1 MLNRF
6 FKRDESKVSNST
18 NEIGLVENK
27 PILLCSI
34 ATSYVYLDAL
44 CSISKGLEYKRVGPV
59 IVVGFP
65 EVIDRYSIT
74 LNGNSF
80 CDLYIYAYHNKDQY
94 SIPSPFKKLNASID
108 ESIFVLNHKA
118 RHRYI
123 KTIADLVLTK
133 NGIIQYEGE
142 VWNPQNNRILVKL
155 KGDLGYEDELEKLII
170 DEYTEMK
177 NHNSEIKKY
186 DFINLFINSF
196 HNKNLVK
203 YTPEFI
209 QERNKKILSA
219 YNSIIETI
227 NRIQAWL
234 DNELVRRRIEFNT
247 LKSDHNLLGFSE
259 INKCITPF
267 CFISLG
273 CDVFG
278 RFSLAYGIDS
288 RILNMVSD
296 NMASTLLRRIY
307 EFTPGE
313 LEPFVGFVSLDMDCI
328 TYFEN
333 SIENV
338 DNHNCKLIEVK
349 RNEEKSIQDMFNN
362 LELRDDIDEETRK
375 WLRR

>member
-1 MLNRF
+1 MFNSFL
-6 FKRDESKVSNST
+6 KRNKSTASKDTSEV
-18 NEIGLVENK
+18 GLIVDK

-44 CSISKGLEYKRVGPV
+44 CTISQGLDYKRIGPLS
-59 IVVGFP
+59 VVGFP
-65 EVIDRYSIT
+65 EVIDRYVFT
-74 LNGNSF
+74 FNGNAF
-80 CDLYIYAYHNKDQY
+80 CDIYIYAYHNDNQY
-94 SIPSPFKKLNASID
+94 TIPSPFKQLNDSVD
-108 ESIFVLNHKA
+108 ESIFVLNHSA
-118 RHRYI
+118 RYRYI
-123 KTIADLVLTK
+123 KTIAEMVLTK
-133 NGIIQYEGE
+133 NGIIQYQEE
-142 VWNPQNNRILVKL
+142 VWSPQKNQTLVKL
-155 KGDLGYEDELEKLII
+155 MSDLGYEDELEKLII
-170 DEYTEMK
+170 DEFNKMK
-177 NHNSEIKKY
+177 NYNSEINKY
-186 DFINLFINSF
+186 DFINYFVDRF
-196 HNKNLVK
+196 HNKNLII

-209 QERNKKILSA
+209 QERNNKIFSA

-247 LKSDHNLLGFSE
+247 LNSKNNLLGFSE

-273 CDVFG
+273 CDVSG
-278 RFSLAYGIDS
+278 RFNLAYGIDS

-333 SIENV
+333 SLKNV
-338 DNHNCKLIEVK
+338 DNENCKLIEVK

-362 LELRDDIDEETRK
+362 LELRDDVDEETRK

>member
-1 MLNRF
+1 MFNSFL
-6 FKRDESKVSNST
+6 KRNKSTASKDTSEV
-18 NEIGLVENK
+18 GLIVDK

-44 CSISKGLEYKRVGPV
+44 CTISQGLDYKRIGPLS
-59 IVVGFP
+59 VVGFP
-65 EVIDRYSIT
+65 EVIDRYVFT
-74 LNGNSF
+74 FNGNAF
-80 CDLYIYAYHNKDQY
+80 CDIYIYAYHNDNQY
-94 SIPSPFKKLNASID
+94 TIPSPFKQLNDSVD
-108 ESIFVLNHKA
+108 ESIFVLNHSA
-118 RHRYI
+118 RYRYI
-123 KTIADLVLTK
+123 KTIAEMVLTK
-133 NGIIQYEGE
+133 NGIIQYQEE
-142 VWNPQNNRILVKL
+142 VWSPQKNQTLVKL
-155 KGDLGYEDELEKLII
+155 MSDLGYEDELEKLII
-170 DEYTEMK
+170 DEFNKMK
-177 NHNSEIKKY
+177 NYNSEINKY
-186 DFINLFINSF
+186 DFINYFVDRF
-196 HNKNLVK
+196 HNKNLII

-209 QERNKKILSA
+209 QERNNKIFSA

-247 LKSDHNLLGFSE
+247 LNSKNNLLGFSE

-273 CDVFG
+273 CDVSG
-278 RFSLAYGIDS
+278 RFNLAYGIDS

-333 SIENV
+333 SL
-338 DNHNCKLIEVK
+338 KM
-349 RNEEKSIQDMFNN
+349 SIMKIAN
-362 LELRDDIDEETRK
+362 L
-375 WLRR
+375 

>member
-18 NEIGLVENK
+18 NEVGLVANK

-44 CSISKGLEYKRVGPV
+44 CAISKGLEYKRVGPV
-59 IVVGFP
+59 TVVGFP

-80 CDLYIYAYHNKDQY
+80 CDLYIYAYHNEDQY
-94 SIPSPFKKLNASID
+94 SIPSPFKQLNASID

-133 NGIIQYEGE
+133 NGIIQNEGE
-142 VWNPQNNRILVKL
+142 VWSPQNNQILVKL
-155 KGDLGYEDELEKLII
+155 KGNLGYEDELENLII

-186 DFINLFINSF
+186 DFINLFINRF

-278 RFSLAYGIDS
+278 RFNLAYGIDS
-288 RILNMVSD
+288 QILNMVSD

-362 LELRDDIDEETRK
+362 LELRDDVDEETRK

>member
-1 MLNRF
+1 MFNTF
-6 FKRDESKVSNST
+6 FKRDKSNVPNTTS
-18 NEIGLVENK
+18 EVGLVENK

-44 CSISKGLEYKRVGPV
+44 CSISTGLEYKRVGPV
-59 IVVGFP
+59 NVVGFQ

-80 CDLYIYAYHNKDQY
+80 CYLYIYAYHNEDQY
-94 SIPSPFKKLNASID
+94 SIPSPFKQLNASID
-108 ESIFVLNHKA
+108 ESIFVLNHEA

-123 KTIADLVLTK
+123 STIADMVLTK
-133 NGIIQYEGE
+133 NGIIQYQNEI
-142 VWNPQNNRILVKL
+142 WNPQKNQLLIKL
-155 KGDLGYEDELEKLII
+155 RSDLGYEVELEKLII
-170 DEYTEMK
+170 DEYNEMK
-177 NHNSEIKKY
+177 NHNSNIQKY
-186 DFINLFINSF
+186 DFIKFFVDKF
-196 HNKNLVK
+196 HNKNLIK

-209 QERNKKILSA
+209 QERNNKILSA

-247 LKSDHNLLGFSE
+247 LKSNNNLLGFYE

-267 CFISLG
+267 CYINLG

-278 RFSLAYGIDS
+278 RFNLAYGIDS

-328 TYFEN
+328 KYFEN
-333 SIENV
+333 SLQNV
-338 DNHNCKLIEVK
+338 DNENCKLIEVK

-362 LELRDDIDEETRK
+362 LELRDDVDEETRK

>member
-1 MLNRF
+1 MFNSF
-6 FKRDESKVSNST
+6 FKRDKSTVSNST
-18 NEIGLVENK
+18 SEVGLVENK

-34 ATSYVYLDAL
+34 ASSYVYLDAL
-44 CSISKGLEYKRVGPV
+44 VKISKGLEYKRIGPLA
-59 IVVGFP
+59 VVDFP
-65 EVIDRYSIT
+65 EVIDRYVFT

-80 CDLYIYAYHNKDQY
+80 CNLYIYAYHNDNQY
-94 SIPSPFKKLNASID
+94 IIPSPFKQLNASVD
-108 ESIFVLNHKA
+108 ESIFVLNHSA

-123 KTIADLVLTK
+123 STIADMVLTK
-133 NGIIQYEGE
+133 NGIIQYQNE
-142 VWNPQNNRILVKL
+142 VWSPEKNRLLIKL
-155 KGDLGYEDELEKLII
+155 RSDLGYEDELEKLII
-170 DEYTEMK
+170 DEYVEMK
-177 NHNSEIKKY
+177 NHNPEIKKY
-186 DFINLFINSF
+186 DFINFFIERF

-209 QERNKKILSA
+209 HERNEKILSA

-234 DNELVRRRIEFNT
+234 DNELIRRRIEFNT
-247 LKSDHNLLGFSE
+247 LKSDNNLLDFSE

-278 RFSLAYGIDS
+278 RFNLVYGIDS

-296 NMASTLLRRIY
+296 NMASTLIRRIY

-333 SIENV
+333 SLQNV
-338 DNHNCKLIEVK
+338 DNENCRLIEVR

-362 LELRDDIDEETRK
+362 LELRDDIDEETKK

>member
-1 MLNRF
+1 MFNTF
-6 FKRDESKVSNST
+6 FKIDKSLVSKSIS
-18 NEIGLVENK
+18 EIGLVENK

-44 CSISKGLEYKRVGPV
+44 CSISTGLEYKRVEPV
-59 IVVGFP
+59 TVVGFP

-80 CDLYIYAYHNKDQY
+80 CVLYIYAYHNEDQY
-94 SIPSPFKKLNASID
+94 SIPSPFKQLNSTID
-108 ESIFVLNHKA
+108 ESIFVLNHEA

-123 KTIADLVLTK
+123 STIADIVLTK
-133 NGIIQYEGE
+133 NGVFQYQGE
-142 VWNPQNNRILVKL
+142 VWSSQKNQILVKL
-155 KGDLGYEDELEKLII
+155 KSDLGYEAELEKLII

-177 NHNSEIKKY
+177 NYNTEINKY
-186 DFINLFINSF
+186 DFINFFIKRF

-209 QERNKKILSA
+209 QKRNKKILSA

-227 NRIQAWL
+227 ARIQAWL

-247 LKSDHNLLGFSE
+247 LESHHNLLGFSE

-278 RFSLAYGIDS
+278 RFNIAYGIDS
-288 RILNMVSD
+288 RILNMMSD

-328 TYFEN
+328 TYFDN
-333 SIENV
+333 SLKNV
-338 DNHNCKLIEVK
+338 DYENCKLIEVK

-362 LELRDDIDEETRK
+362 LDLRADVDEETRK